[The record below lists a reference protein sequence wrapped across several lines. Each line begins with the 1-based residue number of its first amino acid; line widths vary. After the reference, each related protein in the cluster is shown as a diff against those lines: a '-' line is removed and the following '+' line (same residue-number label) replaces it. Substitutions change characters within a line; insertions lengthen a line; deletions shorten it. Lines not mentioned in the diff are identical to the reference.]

1 MPKRNTLKYLSDVT
15 LEDIMK
21 EADASLIQEEQ
32 AQPSFKTESTTTNK
46 KRSGKTVAFNI
57 LQTYGTLSN
66 RKNAVT
72 LALVDWDGYTRYD
85 LRGWSTDYSV
95 PYKGISFTSEELSVL
110 RDSLSNYVF
119 HAYSQPKYVC
129 DMGKTTAKIYHVISQ
144 LSSSTLRGVTWNK
157 QVSIVDWGYGQKFDF
172 RKWTNDYDKCGK
184 GICLTKDEV
193 STLVKLLMNISL

>member
-1 MPKRNTLKYLSDVT
+1 MPKQNTLKYLSDVT

-21 EADASLIQEEQ
+21 EADASFIHEKHSP
-32 AQPSFKTESTTTNK
+32 AQPNTVSTTTRK
-46 KRSGKTVAFNI
+46 PHSGKTVTFNI
-57 LQTYGTLSN
+57 LKTYGTLSN

-72 LALVDWDGYTRYD
+72 FALVDWGGYTRYD
-85 LRGWSTDYSV
+85 LRGWSADYSI

-110 RDSLSNYVF
+110 RDSLSSYVF